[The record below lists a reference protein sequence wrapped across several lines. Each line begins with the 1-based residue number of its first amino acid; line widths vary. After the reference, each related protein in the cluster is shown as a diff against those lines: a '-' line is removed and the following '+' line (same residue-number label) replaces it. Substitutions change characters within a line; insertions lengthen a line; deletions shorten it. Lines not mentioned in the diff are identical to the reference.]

1 MLDSI
6 TVCLFLSIAHTVTPS
21 LYVPVLNAATGWDM
35 TPDEFMLA
43 GERITN
49 LKRMFCVRRGIS
61 GKDDTLP
68 SRILTQRLS
77 SGGTRGNVF
86 DLPAMLDEYYA
97 VRGWDKEGIP
107 AREKLFELGLEEC
120 L

>member
-1 MLDSI
+1 
-6 TVCLFLSIAHTVTPS
+6 
-21 LYVPVLNAATGWDM
+21 LN
-35 TPDEFMLA
+35 
-43 GERITN
+43 
-49 LKRMFCVRRGIS
+49 
-61 GKDDTLP
+61 
-68 SRILTQRLS
+68 